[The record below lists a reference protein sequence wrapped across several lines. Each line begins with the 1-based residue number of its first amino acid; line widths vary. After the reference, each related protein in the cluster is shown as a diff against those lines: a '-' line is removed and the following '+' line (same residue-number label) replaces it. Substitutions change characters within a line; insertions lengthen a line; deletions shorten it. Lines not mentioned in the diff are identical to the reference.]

1 MKEIVRSTPGVPLM
15 FISHNAINVEKPS
28 EASVDKTKQILEKK
42 LLPRELEM
50 ESLKKLKSQ
59 LLENGADSGK
69 VVKIH
74 KKKRAKGPNPLSCKK
89 KTIKS
94 DSNKKTNKK
103 DVS

>member
-28 EASVDKTKQILEKK
+28 EASVDKTKKILEKK
-42 LLPRELEM
+42 LLPREIEM

-59 LLENGADSGK
+59 LLENGNGK

-89 KTIKS
+89 KTKKT
-94 DSNKKTNKK
+94 DTNKKTTNKK
-103 DVS
+103 DAS